1 MLKESRDQL
10 TPILLALSTLV
21 SGLAASETATESR
34 SGPTEPAMKE
44 IGKTT
49 ELTDLASSL
58 TLMEMSMK
66 GTG

>member
-21 SGLAASETATESR
+21 SGLVASETATESR
-34 SGPTEPAMKE
+34 SGPMEPVMKE
-44 IGKTT
+44 IGKTI
-49 ELTDLASSL
+49 ELTDSESSL
-58 TLMEMSMK
+58 ISMEMSMR